1 MPFAAAL
8 LESLEQRDG
17 NRFACE
23 MEKLMI
29 FVFFET
35 SKTTMLK
42 MGITQAAGIISPRPT
57 ISQNKTFQR
66 YLFVRHS
73 PGLGAGQEGCFHKG
87 KSPFLKALKN

>member
-29 FVFFET
+29 FVFET
-35 SKTTMLK
+35 SKKTMLK

-57 ISQNKTFQR
+57 I
-66 YLFVRHS
+66 Y
-73 PGLGAGQEGCFHKG
+73 QE
-87 KSPFLKALKN
+87 